1 MDFRLLYIT
10 AAGAEEAR
18 KIGCALVEEAIARV
32 EAAAR
37 LHNALRRD
45 TAGPRRQPGP
55 IRPARRGDARRRAG
69 DHHLT

>member
-1 MDFRLLYIT
+1 MDIRLLYIT

-18 KIGCALVEEAIARV
+18 KIGCTLVEVAIARV

-45 TAGPRRQPGP
+45 TADPRRRPGP
-55 IRPARRGDARRRAG
+55 IRPFRRGEARRRAG
-69 DHHLT
+69 SQHLT

>member
-18 KIGCALVEEAIARV
+18 KIGCALVEAAIARV

-37 LHNALRRD
+37 LHDALRGD
-45 TAGPRRQPGP
+45 AAGPRRRPGP
-55 IRPARRGDARRRAG
+55 IRPARKGEARRRAG
-69 DHHLT
+69 PQHLT